1 MLSGLVFCLT
11 SCKCRMSIKVFFSSM
26 QSFSSEC
33 AQLQTVMAFFLLFI
47 LVSATLLAHSTAV
60 HATQETNDLVVITTA
75 NQLRKE
81 IKSQLTEVL
90 AEALP
95 EFCGSQ
101 SSATVIQIPS
111 EDIISTVTELL
122 TPLLSQLSHLVT
134 PGVTSS
140 HPATSCMKILQLA
153 PQSPSGL
160 YWIRA
165 SEHEVK
171 QMYCDM
177 ERSCKGVG
185 GGWMR
190 VASIN
195 MTDTSQQCPSG
206 LRTFNRSSPPHRLC
220 AMNIDNAGCSSAVF
234 PIEGVEYSRVCGK
247 IIGYQQKTPDAFSP
261 YNRGGQ
267 TSINS
272 HYVDGISLTHG
283 HPHKHIWTFAAA
295 VHEHNSNLWDVCP
308 CTNTRNTQR
317 VTVPPFVGHDY
328 FCDTGSENHYQHIFY
343 PDDPLWDGEGCGEYN
358 TCCSWN
364 TPPWFMKQLSSP
376 TTDDIEMRL
385 CSDQDRDDEDITVE
399 TIELYVQ

>member
-1 MLSGLVFCLT
+1 MVLFV
-11 SCKCRMSIKVFFSSM
+11 
-26 QSFSSEC
+26 
-33 AQLQTVMAFFLLFI
+33 LFI
-47 LVSATLLAHSTAV
+47 LVPATLLAHSTTV
-60 HATQETNDLVVITTA
+60 YATQETNDLVVITTA

-101 SSATVIQIPS
+101 GSATVIEIPS

-122 TPLLSQLSHLVT
+122 TPLLSQLSHLNT
-134 PGVTSS
+134 PGLTYG
-140 HPATSCMKILQLA
+140 HPATSCMEILQLA

-165 SEHEVK
+165 SQHAVK

-190 VASIN
+190 VTSIN
-195 MTDTSQQCPSG
+195 MTDTCHQCPSG
-206 LRTFNRSSPPHRLC
+206 LRTLSRSSPPHRLC
-220 AMNIDNAGCSSAVF
+220 SINIDNAGCSSAVF
-234 PIEGVEYSRVCGK
+234 PVEGVQYSRVCGK
-247 IIGYQQKTPDAFSP
+247 VIGYQQKTPDAFYS
-261 YNRGGQ
+261 RGQ
-267 TSINS
+267 TSIDS
-272 HYVDGISLTHG
+272 YYVDGISLTHG
-283 HPHKHIWTFAAA
+283 HPREHIWTFAAA
-295 VHEHNSNLWDVCP
+295 LHEFNSHWESVCP
-308 CTNTRNTQR
+308 CINTNNTQN
-317 VTVPPFVGHDY
+317 VTIPPFVGDDY
-328 FCDTGSENHYQHIFY
+328 FCDTGNENRLEHIFF

-364 TPPWFMKQLSSP
+364 TPPWFMKQLSCP

-385 CSDQDRDDEDITVE
+385 CSDQDRDNEDITVE
-399 TIELYVQ
+399 IIEIYVQ